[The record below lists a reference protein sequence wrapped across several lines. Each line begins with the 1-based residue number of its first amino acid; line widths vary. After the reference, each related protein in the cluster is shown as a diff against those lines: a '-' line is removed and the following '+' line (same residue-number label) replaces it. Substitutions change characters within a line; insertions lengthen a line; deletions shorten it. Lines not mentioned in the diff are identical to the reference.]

1 MLIKNE
7 KINNIIQHE
16 YFFVLLII
24 SFNIIIGLFTVDNY
38 GISVDE
44 PLSWDFGT
52 QALSQYIGKGEVVH
66 VDFSHGG
73 GFLIP
78 AKIGSLFFS
87 FIFQSWL
94 EPYSW
99 HFVYFLVFQLSAFF
113 LYMLARKFVGKWAA
127 NVSVLLYITQPLLW
141 GHSFMNPKDAPFLA
155 LFLGSLVL
163 GINLSD
169 NLGNF
174 DWHKSSFIERLKIG
188 FSADRSS
195 RKSRNFVPKIIIVSI
210 LISIYLFIV
219 FGGEVIHGWING
231 MSTALYAAD
240 PTSPSGKIFSLL
252 APNAGGIAL
261 ESYINKAILI
271 YDRAVARIDILAL
284 FVLFPGSLYWF
295 FPLTLNQVVID
306 ARRTIKIRGFV
317 PAALLLGMCVSART
331 VGIAA
336 IGIVGFY
343 WFYKN
348 GRKSFSVFSW
358 YLLLAVIVGFILWPD
373 LWAAPLTFVEYLKSI
388 IHFERWSGVILFEGK
403 IFNRD
408 NYPNYLLPKL
418 IMLQLTE
425 PVLILSGIGM
435 GIAGIKVWRKE
446 YDWMLTALIAG
457 WFIGPVLLA
466 VIMHPVIYNGFRHF
480 LFVLPPLFIFSAI
493 CIEYLFEQIKGKP
506 WRIIIIL
513 AILLPG
519 LFGIFQLHPFEY
531 VYFNSFAGGEKGA
544 FREYEL
550 DYWLLSY
557 KDAVEY
563 LNENA
568 PPYSTV
574 SIHLGR
580 NLVAGFA
587 REDLQL
593 VRRIKTPT
601 LEGVDYLVVT
611 TNNNIDLEIEG
622 YFANIKQIY
631 SVERG
636 GVPLVIVYEVIE

>member
-7 KINNIIQHE
+7 KINRILQHE

-24 SFNIIIGLFTVDNY
+24 SFNIIIGLFTVDSY

-44 PLSWDFGT
+44 HSSWDFGT
-52 QALSQYIGKGEVVH
+52 QALSKYIGNGEIAR
-66 VDFSHGG
+66 VDFNRGG

-78 AKIGSLFFS
+78 AKIGSLLFS
-87 FIFQSWL
+87 FIFPNWL
-94 EPYSW
+94 EAYSW

-127 NVSVLLYITQPLLW
+127 NVSVLLYISQPLLW
-141 GHSFMNPKDAPFLA
+141 GHSFMNPKDAPFMA

-174 DWHKSSFIERLKIG
+174 DWHKMSFIKRLKIG
-188 FSADRSS
+188 FSADRSN

-219 FGGEVIHGWING
+219 FRGEVIHGWING
-231 MSTALYAAD
+231 ISTSLYTAD
-240 PTSPSGKIFSLL
+240 PTSPSGIFFSLL
-252 APNAGGIAL
+252 APNVGGIAL
-261 ESYINKAILI
+261 ESYINKAILV

-306 ARRTIKIRGFV
+306 ARRTIKIQGFFS
-317 PAALLLGMCVSART
+317 AALLLGMCVSART

-336 IGIVGFY
+336 IGLVGFY

-348 GRKSFSVFSW
+348 GRKSLSVFSW

-388 IHFERWSGVILFEGK
+388 IHFERWNGVILFEGK

-418 IMLQLTE
+418 ITLQLTE
-425 PVLILSGIGM
+425 PVLVLSVIGM

-446 YDWMLTALIAG
+446 YDWMLTSLIIG

-493 CIEYLFEQIKGKP
+493 CIEYLFEKIKGKP

-519 LFGIFQLHPFEY
+519 LFEIFQLHPFEY
-531 VYFNSFAGGEKGA
+531 VYFNSFTWGEKGA

-611 TNNNIDLEIEG
+611 TNNNIDLEVEG

-631 SVERG
+631 SIERG